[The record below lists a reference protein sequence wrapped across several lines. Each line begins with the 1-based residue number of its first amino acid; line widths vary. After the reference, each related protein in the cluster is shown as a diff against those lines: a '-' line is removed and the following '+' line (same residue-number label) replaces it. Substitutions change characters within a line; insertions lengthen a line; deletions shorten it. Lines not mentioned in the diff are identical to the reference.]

1 MEAVSPILELH
12 QTYQLLLNLSGF
24 QADNTRV
31 ILMVLMPSLLV
42 NRQWVINTGV
52 KNTGE
57 ATHVVFPI
65 ALSNVFSVAISVDTP
80 NCIAQTTNVTTTG
93 LDWRLYNTGYS
104 ATTVRCIV
112 IGK

>member
-1 MEAVSPILELH
+1 MRKLYLEMAQIIIGSFL
-12 QTYQLLLNLSGF
+12 F
-24 QADNTRV
+24 DK
-31 ILMVLMPSLLV
+31 
-42 NRQWVINTGV
+42 QWVINTGV

-80 NCIAQTTNVTTTG
+80 NCVAQTTNVTTTG
-93 LDWRLYNTGYS
+93 LDWRLYNTGYIT
-104 ATTVRCIV
+104 TTVRGIV